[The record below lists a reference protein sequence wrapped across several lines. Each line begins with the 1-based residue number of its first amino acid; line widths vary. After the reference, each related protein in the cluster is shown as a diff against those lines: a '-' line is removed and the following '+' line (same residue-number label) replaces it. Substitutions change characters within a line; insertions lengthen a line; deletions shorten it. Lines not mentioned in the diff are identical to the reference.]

1 MAPPDANHRRRF
13 DAIFARIAESET
25 LSAIWRDV
33 YREDYPR
40 DATPFSFVTIPEL
53 RWLATA
59 LNLDRGRSLV
69 DLACGRGGPGL
80 WVAKATGATLVGL
93 DSSVVAIE
101 AASATARRAS
111 DAAAFVVADAAATGL
126 RAESVDAVMS

>member
-1 MAPPDANHRRRF
+1 MPRASSEPTLLPPYANPRRRF
-13 DAIFARIAESET
+13 DTIFARIAESET

-53 RWLATA
+53 RWLAGA
-59 LNLDRGRSLV
+59 LNVDKGRSLV

-80 WVAKATGATLVGL
+80 WVAKETGAALVGI
-93 DSSVVAIE
+93 DS
-101 AASATARRAS
+101 
-111 DAAAFVVADAAATGL
+111 
-126 RAESVDAVMS
+126 